1 MQWHFKNL
9 KSTVAPLK
17 ATESKFQATKNLRYT
32 ITNPTLYRPALHGNV
47 LPLTFYPWSRALARD
62 HDLVRSRDASD
73 PAAVRG

>member
-1 MQWHFKNL
+1 MAFKNL

-17 ATESKFQATKNLRYT
+17 ATESKSQATKNFRYT
-32 ITNPTLYRPALHGNV
+32 ITNPTLNWSTLHRNV
-47 LPLTFYPWSRALARD
+47 VPLAFYPRSRVLARG